1 MLKLADFDLALGLD
15 FEAYFDKDFS
25 LEKLSTT
32 EYVRHSLF
40 QILGASLWLNGEKFW
55 VTEQQLRDTLADL
68 DASGRAVALVC
79 HHSHFDGLILSE
91 KFNWRPA
98 FHIDTLGMARQV
110 HGPFER
116 NDLDSLAKRELGEG
130 KLKSSDFF
138 KGIRLEDMSPELWNE
153 VGEYAMVD
161 IDRTVRIAEKYLARL
176 TPRELR
182 LNDIYIRMFTEPLL
196 HLDEAM
202 LRELH
207 EEELTRRANL
217 LKKLGL
223 VDMKPLRGAK
233 CPDLFRQLGIE
244 VEMKV
249 GTPKKIKHSDGV
261 IELQPRWI
269 PALAKSDPF
278 MQGLL
283 EHDDPE
289 VRTLAEARI
298 AAKSVLNVTRAARM
312 LNISAGHKPV
322 PIYYKVSA
330 AHTHRIGG
338 GDGSNFA
345 NLERVSPRDPKR
357 GRIRK
362 AIMAPA
368 GYVIVVRDSSQIEAR
383 FVSWW
388 AGAIRLVDAFA
399 AGRDIYSEQAS
410 LYYHRTVNRKNK
422 IAEDIEAGNVGKTL
436 VLGGGYGMGWAKA
449 AGEFLRGVM
458 GSPPI
463 QFTRA
468 DIEKLG
474 IEWFM
479 RDFLSYQPN
488 VDRMRTIPTRLNEED
503 MMYHCVVSAYFV
515 TQYRE
520 VNRQIPQLWKYL
532 NDDVIPRIA
541 AGESFFVGPVGN
553 PELFEVSNH
562 KIILPGGS
570 VMHYPDLRR
579 DKDGWTYHTA
589 QGRVKLYGGKLS
601 ENLTQAACGVI
612 VMDQM
617 IEVVDAGWPV
627 KLMTYDELASVA
639 RTDEATRCLTEMGE
653 IMKRT
658 PSWAPGLPLASDG
671 GFAIRYGEAKE

>member
-1 MLKLADFDLALGLD
+1 MLSLADFDLALGLD
-15 FEAYFDKDFS
+15 FECYFDKDFS

-32 EYVRHSLF
+32 EYVRHRLF

-55 VTEQQLRDTLADL
+55 VTEQQLRGLLSDL
-68 DASGRAVALVC
+68 DASGRAVSLIC

-91 KFNWRPA
+91 HFNWRPA

-116 NDLDSLAKRELGEG
+116 NELDALAKRELGEG

-138 KGIRLEDMSPELWNE
+138 KGIRLEDMSPELWEE
-153 VGEYAMVD
+153 VGEYAKVD
-161 IDRTVRIAEKYLARL
+161 IDRTVRIASKYLARL

-182 LNDIYIRMFTEPLL
+182 LNDIYIRMFTEPAL
-196 HLDEAM
+196 HLDAGM

-207 EEELTRRANL
+207 EEELSRRAAL
-217 LKKLGL
+217 LQKLGL
-223 VDMKPLRGAK
+223 ADMKPLRGAK
-233 CPDLFRQLGIE
+233 CPELFAKLGIE
-244 VEMKV
+244 VEMKP
-249 GTPKKIKHSDGV
+249 GKNGP
-261 IELQPRWI
+261 I

-312 LNISAGHKPV
+312 LNISEGNKPV

-362 AIMAPA
+362 AIMAPE
-368 GYVIVVRDSSQIEAR
+368 GYVICVRDSSQIEAR

-388 AGAIRLVDAFA
+388 AGAIRLVEAFA

-410 LYYHRTVNRKNK
+410 LYYHRPVNRKNK
-422 IAEDIEAGNVGKTL
+422 KPEDVEAGNVGKTL
-436 VLGGGYGMGWAKA
+436 ILGGGYGLGWAKA

-479 RDFLSYQPN
+479 RDFLAYQPN
-488 VDRMRTIPTRLNEED
+488 IDRMRTIPTRLNEED
-503 MMYHCVVSAYFV
+503 MMYHCVVAAYFV
-515 TQYRE
+515 NQYRS

-532 NDDVIPRIA
+532 NDEVIPRIA
-541 AGESFFVGPVGN
+541 AGENFFIGPVGN

-562 KIILPGGS
+562 KVILPGGS

-579 DKDGWTYHTA
+579 GKDGWTYHTA

-627 KLMTYDELASVA
+627 KLMTYDELAALA
-639 RTDEATRCLTEMGE
+639 RTEDASRCLMEMGE

-671 GFAIRYGEAKE
+671 GFAVRYGEAKE